1 MAIRTTVWTQRLF
14 PDSSLLG
21 DMESGINRLRLFSGA
36 FLEVSC
42 VIKKMPRRTEKCF
55 SECVAH
61 KFVGANS
68 LNALKSDPI
77 QLTIAYIL
85 KTIS

>member
-1 MAIRTTVWTQRLF
+1 
-14 PDSSLLG
+14 
-21 DMESGINRLRLFSGA
+21 
-36 FLEVSC
+36 
-42 VIKKMPRRTEKCF
+42 VIKMFRRTEKCF

-68 LNALKSDPI
+68 PNALKSDPI